1 MSFWGFQGH
10 IYVTG
15 LLGHVPYVLVV
26 LTLKEGPG
34 GRNGDIPGN
43 KRGTLLRASPL
54 FPLASPS
61 CVPNPSHTPV
71 GAHKRRRLG
80 QWGACYGPLPF
91 CPWLL
96 FQPLQRICIWQRLL
110 PGRQSFQYFIY
121 LIGLHQFLP
130 QGVFDC
136 CDEVIILEI
145 TATLTLSDEMDLIF
159 SYTTTALSAL
169 CRSVILF
176 THCCGVWHVFRDLLH
191 RRLSNIFCWTADDA
205 PAFLIGLVN
214 IQNIEVQYYWPH
226 NNFIAIL
233 LTHWVVHVNDR
244 KPREICPSNF
254 KNKWFWFICACVCV
268 RLWIFQYRILP
279 PHFVSFVHF

>member
-34 GRNGDIPGN
+34 GRNGDIPSN

-96 FQPLQRICIWQRLL
+96 FQPLQRICILATPSSRQTIIPVLHLFDRSSSVSAAGCIWLL
-110 PGRQSFQYFIY
+110 WWGDQFGNYCNFNFIWWDGFKVAGKQKIGSLTVLFSRCVHKKSYVFIY
-121 LIGLHQFLP
+121 NVAMALLYTFL
-130 QGVFDC
+130 
-136 CDEVIILEI
+136 
-145 TATLTLSDEMDLIF
+145 S
-159 SYTTTALSAL
+159 
-169 CRSVILF
+169 
-176 THCCGVWHVFRDLLH
+176 
-191 RRLSNIFCWTADDA
+191 
-205 PAFLIGLVN
+205 
-214 IQNIEVQYYWPH
+214 
-226 NNFIAIL
+226 
-233 LTHWVVHVNDR
+233 
-244 KPREICPSNF
+244 
-254 KNKWFWFICACVCV
+254 
-268 RLWIFQYRILP
+268 
-279 PHFVSFVHF
+279 